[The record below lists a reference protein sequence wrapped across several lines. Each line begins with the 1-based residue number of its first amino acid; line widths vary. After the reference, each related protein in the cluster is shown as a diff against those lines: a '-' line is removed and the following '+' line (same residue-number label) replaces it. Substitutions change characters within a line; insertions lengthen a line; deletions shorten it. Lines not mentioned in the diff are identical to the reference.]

1 MDGWNAA
8 THASTHAHPP
18 QGETY
23 HPSLCG
29 LPRTG
34 VPQPHR
40 LLPAAETDE
49 EEAKRNPARNS
60 GNAHMRVPSSSHAS
74 DRIRSLLSSAVHH
87 LFLVTPTRAHPPVW
101 AAADWIRSGEGWNP
115 LPCPS
120 WRRSTGR
127 GISNADLERHMS
139 PFHLAP
145 LDFSHTGSGVLMGRA
160 RDSSHT
166 TPHHTHHFSGCVCD
180 LDQAGYPLLKK
191 EGRGFRHLRP
201 LTLPSGVFGEG

>member
-60 GNAHMRVPSSSHAS
+60 GNAHTCASRLRPMPATGFARSSP
-74 DRIRSLLSSAVHH
+74 LLSTTYSWSPRLVHTRRCGRP
-87 LFLVTPTRAHPPVW
+87 LIGFGLVRVGTPSLARLGGEAREGGSRMQISSDTCPLSIPPRWISLTREAGFSW
-101 AAADWIRSGEGWNP
+101 DGAGTAA
-115 LPCPS
+115 
-120 WRRSTGR
+120 
-127 GISNADLERHMS
+127 
-139 PFHLAP
+139 
-145 LDFSHTGSGVLMGRA
+145 
-160 RDSSHT
+160 
-166 TPHHTHHFSGCVCD
+166 TPHHTTPTTFRAVCVIWIRRAILCSNRK
-180 LDQAGYPLLKK
+180 G
-191 EGRGFRHLRP
+191 E
-201 LTLPSGVFGEG
+201 VFAISDR